1 MIGFAYF
8 DTDAFHLIGKTFAI
22 QGLPAE
28 LRERMLL
35 SPITFLEAF
44 SQLTLSDNAEI
55 LRHIQAIHN
64 WVNPKKAGLLPHPD
78 AAIAKIGFQKTP
90 EADGFTARV
99 EERINLCLNT
109 NSPKEFR
116 TAASELMNALGK
128 MKHRAAQ
135 DFTRLADI
143 YRREPHAGDKFSEGW
158 LYGIARRAT
167 VDPNARPLAE
177 VVSALSA
184 YYEFEEER
192 IKLAAHDPHYEPDQ
206 NDIIDSQQLVYLGD
220 PVLHFLT
227 CDGGYC
233 KRVRKSEQAAR
244 IHKVSHEELG
254 DVRRVE
260 AIMRHVTE
268 FRT

>member
-1 MIGFAYF
+1 MIGFVYF
-8 DTDAFHLIGKTFAI
+8 DTDVLHLIGKTNAN

-35 SPITFLEAF
+35 SYITFLEAF

-55 LRHIQAIHN
+55 LSHIQAIHN
-64 WVNPKKAGLLPHPD
+64 WVNPKNAGLLPHPD
-78 AAIAKIGFQKTP
+78 AAIAEIGFQETQA
-90 EADGFTARV
+90 ADGFTARV
-99 EERINLCLNT
+99 INLCLDT
-109 NSPKEFR
+109 NSPEELR
-116 TAASELMNALGK
+116 AAASEVMNALGE

-135 DFTRLADI
+135 DFTHLVDV
-143 YRREPHAGDKFSEGW
+143 YRREPHTGDKFSEGW
-158 LYGIARRAT
+158 LNGIARRAR

-177 VVSALSA
+177 IVSALSA

-192 IKLAAHDPHYEPDQ
+192 IKLAARDPHYEPDQ
-206 NDIIDSQQLVYLGD
+206 NDIIDSQQLVYLGY
-220 PVLHFLT
+220 PALHFLT

-254 DVRRVE
+254 DVHRVE
-260 AIMRHVTE
+260 ALLRKVTD
-268 FRT
+268 FGT